1 MNRSLRL
8 LAACFVCGI
17 IICALPASAADRG
30 SYKLLQKINLPG
42 DGGWDYLTFDA
53 ASNHLFISRAT
64 HVMVVDPGSGKVA
77 GDIPNTPGVHG
88 IALANKFNKGF
99 ISNGR
104 GNDVTVFDLK
114 TLKEVAHVPTGE
126 RPDAIIF
133 DPATNRVFAMNGKS
147 GSVTAI
153 NAKDN
158 TVAGTVEL
166 GGTPEFAA
174 ADGKGHVY
182 VNLEDKSKIAA
193 LDSRNLKLLSTW
205 DLSPCQEPSGL
216 AMDRVHRRLFAG
228 CDNKMMA
235 IVDADS
241 GKVIATP
248 PIGDGVDANGF
259 DPGKAVAFSSNGE
272 GTLTIV
278 HEVSPSEFKVVQN
291 VETQRGARTMA
302 VDPKSHKVYLV
313 TASFGEKPAPTAENP
328 NPRPPFLPNSFV
340 LLVVGPEK

>member
-1 MNRSLRL
+1 MNRYLRL
-8 LAACFVCGI
+8 LSACLFFGI
-17 IICALPASAADRG
+17 ITCALPAVAAESA

-42 DGGWDYLTFDA
+42 DGGWDYLTFDP

-64 HVMVVDPGSGKVA
+64 HVMVVDPSSGKIV

-88 IALANKFNKGF
+88 IALAHKFNKGF
-99 ISNGR
+99 ISNGK
-104 GNDVTVFDLK
+104 GNDATVFDLK

-126 RPDAIIF
+126 KPDAIIF
-133 DPATNRVFAMNGKS
+133 DPATDRVFAMNGKS
-147 GSVTAI
+147 GSTTAI

-158 TVAGTVEL
+158 TVAGTIEL
-166 GGTPEFAA
+166 GGKPEFAV

-216 AMDRVHRRLFAG
+216 AIDIAHHRLFAG

-241 GKVIATP
+241 GKVITTA

-259 DPGKAVAFSSNGE
+259 DPGKNLAFSSNGE

-328 NPRPPFLPNSFV
+328 NPRPPFLSNSFV
-340 LLVVGPEK
+340 LLVVGPGK